1 MKHATDMFLERYLEL
16 VVEVQT
22 SSTLWAK
29 KRKKGHHSLT
39 AAANN
44 YHILLAKTSCKNHSK
59 CKKMKNKKI
68 TEQ

>member
-44 YHILLAKTSCKNHSK
+44 YHILLAKTAAGVSLANV
-59 CKKMKNKKI
+59 KNKL
-68 TEQ
+68 